1 MIPMP
6 RLLGSGGGETRRLRP
21 ISLSLTENIVPLST
35 ATMTLPA
42 DESVPDRSWMELFT
56 VNGSAGVYRASMPQD
71 VYGSPTTQVKLEHG
85 VVEIGDYIIKA
96 DIEKTAKT
104 LTQAMTQ
111 LFTYY
116 PGSKWQFGTAISGD
130 VTLEAKYGDNLLTT
144 INKMVSQVSGAML
157 SYNFSTS
164 PWTLN
169 VVSKG
174 TTVSAEGRL
183 SRNVRSAYIKR
194 DDSNLCTR
202 VYMEGLGADGAIG
215 YMDADTISTYGIVE
229 KKIDGNSEYTQQE
242 AQTVAGSYLAKYK
255 IPSYSVSISGIDFS
269 AVTGETLDRVALG
282 KLYRL
287 AVPEDNV
294 SIEENIIQISWNDVY
309 GNPEDVDLTLAEE
322 EKTLVSI
329 IKQKNEETK
338 QDIED
343 SYTDCYNE
351 SKSYTNTAIHA
362 EAERS
367 DEKYIYKTSIYQ
379 TADSIVSTAQQYAD
393 GIGDGLQSQITQQAN
408 KIALVVEEVSGSNV
422 INTASIVAAINA
434 SGSSVTISADKINLQ
449 GHVSITDLSEYS
461 NGTLHAG
468 NIFVETALQVYGDAD
483 FSLADFHL
491 GRFISL
497 GGGNYA
503 FDYDYNLAFQDIT
516 INGTT
521 YTFLVGT

>member
-1 MIPMP
+1 
-6 RLLGSGGGETRRLRP
+6 
-21 ISLSLTENIVPLST
+21 
-35 ATMTLPA
+35 
-42 DESVPDRSWMELFT
+42 
-56 VNGSAGVYRASMPQD
+56 
-71 VYGSPTTQVKLEHG
+71 
-85 VVEIGDYIIKA
+85 
-96 DIEKTAKT
+96 
-104 LTQAMTQ
+104 
-111 LFTYY
+111 
-116 PGSKWQFGTAISGD
+116 
-130 VTLEAKYGDNLLTT
+130 
-144 INKMVSQVSGAML
+144 
-157 SYNFSTS
+157 
-164 PWTLN
+164 
-169 VVSKG
+169 
-174 TTVSAEGRL
+174 
-183 SRNVRSAYIKR
+183 
-194 DDSNLCTR
+194 
-202 VYMEGLGADGAIG
+202 
-215 YMDADTISTYGIVE
+215 
-229 KKIDGNSEYTQQE
+229 
-242 AQTVAGSYLAKYK
+242 
-255 IPSYSVSISGIDFS
+255 
-269 AVTGETLDRVALG
+269 VTGETLDRVALG

-351 SKSYTNTAIHA
+351 SKNYTNSAIHA

-379 TADSIVSTAQQYAD
+379 TADSIDSTAQQYAD

-408 KIALVVEEVSGSNV
+408 KISLVVEEVSGSNV

-468 NIFVETALQVYGDAD
+468 NIFVDTALQVYRDAD